1 MIPIIIMIIIGS
13 NNMER
18 IEDITERISEDS
30 NGLWY
35 CSDGKKFR
43 QKLFAILHERRLLR
57 IENRRN

>member
-1 MIPIIIMIIIGS
+1 
-13 NNMER
+13 MER

-43 QKLFAILHERRLLR
+43 QKLFAILHKRRLLR
-57 IENRRN
+57 IKNRRN